1 MSSRR
6 SPAGDKRRRRVP
18 PRAPPSWFRRRLRPA
33 AALCTGLGGTITSE
47 DAGGGGL
54 KLQNTSPSFYSLS
67 LALLSHGEEKT
78 SVLDLQDP
86 GQVEET
92 ANPQPEGAPLPLS
105 YPRKMVR
112 PTGRVT

>member
-1 MSSRR
+1 M
-6 SPAGDKRRRRVP
+6 
-18 PRAPPSWFRRRLRPA
+18 
-33 AALCTGLGGTITSE
+33 
-47 DAGGGGL
+47 

-67 LALLSHGEEKT
+67 LVLLSHGEEKT
-78 SVLDLQDP
+78 SVTDLQEP